1 MMERIGRLLPAIA
14 LTAAAALVVVL
25 SLKVRDLND
34 RYSKL
39 FERATRPYAGMFVP
53 TFQTS
58 TLEGAPVTV
67 GESPGAGRQVL
78 FVFTTTCPY
87 CQSTLPAWREI
98 KASLD
103 TVRSVPVAVYG
114 ISLDSAEVTRGYAAK
129 HRLPFPVVRFP
140 EDKLASIYRAGTVP
154 LTVVLDEEGRMIHS
168 RLGEL
173 KGKPAID
180 SVLAMVRWKPEPRPT
195 APPKQAP
202 PAAGTTAAR

>member
-39 FERATRPYAGMFVP
+39 TERAFRPYAGMYVP

-78 FVFTTTCPY
+78 FIFTTTCPY

-114 ISLDSAEVTRGYAAK
+114 ITLDSVPVSRGYAARNK
-129 HRLPFPVVRFP
+129 LPFPVVRFP
-140 EDKLASIYRAGTVP
+140 EDKLTAIYRAGTVP
-154 LTVVLDEEGRMIHS
+154 LTVVLDENGRLIHS

-180 SVLAMVRWKPEPRPT
+180 SVLAAVRWKPEPRP
-195 APPKQAP
+195 AARPGQ
-202 PAAGTTAAR
+202 AAGTTAAR

>member
-39 FERATRPYAGMFVP
+39 TERAFRPYAGMYVP

-78 FVFTTTCPY
+78 FIFTTTCPY

-98 KASLD
+98 KSSLD

-114 ISLDSAEVTRGYAAK
+114 ITLDSVPVSRGYAARNK
-129 HRLPFPVVRFP
+129 LPFPVVRFP
-140 EDKLASIYRAGTVP
+140 EDKLTAIYRAGTVP

-173 KGKPAID
+173 KGRPAID
-180 SVLAMVRWKPEPRPT
+180 SVLAAVRWKPEPRP
-195 APPKQAP
+195 AA